1 MLDINK
7 FLELIILDRN
17 PNTNILSNSSN
28 DLIFKFTNISLAL
41 LRQGNPIKRR
51 KLLLFATLNFF
62 RAVLVQ
68 SNHMGAQYKLEQY
81 VLNK

>member
-1 MLDINK
+1 MTVY
-7 FLELIILDRN
+7 ILFFILN

-51 KLLLFATLNFF
+51 KLLL
-62 RAVLVQ
+62 
-68 SNHMGAQYKLEQY
+68 
-81 VLNK
+81 